1 MKILLRAEKSGFPI
15 SGGICAGGMDL
26 HAVLRRMVM
35 TGKEQIKSAYKL
47 TMPVYRDLPDAE
59 IRRKNL
65 RAIKY

>member
-1 MKILLRAEKSGFPI
+1 
-15 SGGICAGGMDL
+15 
-26 HAVLRRMVM
+26 M